1 MEARLSPIHTFV
13 WEHRADDPA
22 DLALQARKYPGLQ
35 MPYIASQVAAY
46 QKIKHKIPEWYRPGL
61 AFPFPLSLEQASSEA
76 SARFKASLFS
86 GAHSLDLT
94 GGLGVD
100 SYFLSQRFKIHS
112 YVEQNHELLVVTAQN
127 FGRLEAS
134 NVHFAREGAEAFL
147 ENTEDTFNL
156 IYLDP
161 ARRDAKGG
169 RVAGLE
175 DCAPN
180 VLELLPRMLEL
191 AQDILLK
198 ASPML
203 DIQQA
208 LRQLGEGVQRVYV
221 VAYEEECKEVLFHIG
236 RQKPDHLM
244 VHAVTLQAD
253 GQVVHCFEGPIETS
267 ANAPKVEFGLGQY
280 LYEPNVAIRKAG
292 FFNTFAQRYG
302 LKKIQANTHLYCA
315 DELLPDIPGRSFV
328 IEAICSYDKKA
339 IAPYC
344 PEGKAN
350 IAAKNFPDDVA
361 AIRKKS
367 GLKDGG
373 NRYLFAVTDAAGK
386 KVILVCKKAGPT
398 SLAAD

>member
-1 MEARLSPIHTFV
+1 MEARLSPIHTFI
-13 WEHRADDPA
+13 WEHRDDDPA
-22 DLALQARKYPGLQ
+22 KLALQARKYPGLQ
-35 MPYIASQVAAY
+35 MVYIASQVAAY
-46 QKIKHKIPEWYRPGL
+46 QKIRHKIPEWYRPGL

-76 SARFKASLFS
+76 TARFKASLFS

-100 SYFLSQRFKIHS
+100 SYFLSRRFKIHS

-134 NVHFAREGAEAFL
+134 NVHFAREAAEAFL
-147 ENTEDTFNL
+147 ENTEETFDL

-161 ARRDAKGG
+161 ARRDARGG

-175 DCAPN
+175 DCTPN

-191 AQDILLK
+191 APDILLK

-208 LRQLGEGVQRVYV
+208 LRQLGEGVQQVYV

-236 RQKPDHLM
+236 RNKPDQLF
-244 VHAVTLQAD
+244 VQAVTLQAD
-253 GQVVHCFEGPIETS
+253 GQIAHRFEGPIETN
-267 ANAPKVEFGLGQY
+267 ANAPRVDFGLGKY

-292 FFNTFAQRYG
+292 FFNTFAQRFG
-302 LKKIQANTHLYCA
+302 LTKIQANTHLYCS
-315 DELLPDIPGRSFV
+315 DEWVAGVPGRSFE

-339 IAPYC
+339 VAAYC
-344 PEGKAN
+344 PDGKAN
-350 IAAKNFPDDVA
+350 IAARNFPDDVA
-361 AIRKKS
+361 AIRKKT

-373 NRYLFAVTDAAGK
+373 DRYLFAVTDAADK
-386 KVILVCKKAGPT
+386 KVILVCKKT
-398 SLAAD
+398 V